1 MDLVNRL
8 LFRKIG
14 VDQAILFTGLARI
27 VQAIGGLV
35 VVVLVTKKL
44 TNIEQGYYFTFASI
58 LAIQIFFELGF
69 NNILSQYVA
78 HEAINIRLEENEFVG
93 CSTSKSRISSLLHF
107 SVKVYS
113 TLSICLFFVLS
124 LVGYIFFIF
133 CSKDNIVEW
142 RIPWLMLCLMTA
154 IYFFI
159 SPFIA
164 FLQGLGKVKEIAL
177 MQFIQQCV
185 SVIGLI
191 GTLLLGGKLY
201 AGGIALFLGVL
212 VCTCF
217 VYKRFSKILYAI
229 YRNSVTCVISYKKE
243 IFPFQCKIALSWI
256 SSYFIFQLFNPVL
269 FATEGAVVAGQ
280 MGMTLSVLNAIMSL
294 SDSWITTKIP
304 LFSGLIAAKE
314 YLKLDRIFKQT
325 MFQSFFINI
334 FVLFLFIFGLY
345 IIDIY
350 KISISG
356 HLLIDRFLPYGLTVM
371 LMFTIVLRQLYGGWA
386 IYLRCHK
393 REPLLIQSVIIA
405 IMCSVSTLFLG
416 AISGINGIVI
426 GYTFLTLCS
435 AVWIYIIFL
444 QKRKKWHYASI

>member
-1 MDLVNRL
+1 
-8 LFRKIG
+8 
-14 VDQAILFTGLARI
+14 
-27 VQAIGGLV
+27 
-35 VVVLVTKKL
+35 
-44 TNIEQGYYFTFASI
+44 
-58 LAIQIFFELGF
+58 
-69 NNILSQYVA
+69 
-78 HEAINIRLEENEFVG
+78 
-93 CSTSKSRISSLLHF
+93 
-107 SVKVYS
+107 
-113 TLSICLFFVLS
+113 
-124 LVGYIFFIF
+124 
-133 CSKDNIVEW
+133 
-142 RIPWLMLCLMTA
+142 
-154 IYFFI
+154 
-159 SPFIA
+159 
-164 FLQGLGKVKEIAL
+164 
-177 MQFIQQCV
+177 
-185 SVIGLI
+185 
-191 GTLLLGGKLY
+191 
-201 AGGIALFLGVL
+201 
-212 VCTCF
+212 
-217 VYKRFSKILYAI
+217 
-229 YRNSVTCVISYKKE
+229 
-243 IFPFQCKIALSWI
+243 
-256 SSYFIFQLFNPVL
+256 
-269 FATEGAVVAGQ
+269 
-280 MGMTLSVLNAIMSL
+280 MSL

-314 YLKLDRIFKQT
+314 YLKLDRIFKLT